1 MIAGTRQRDQ
11 DAHTDTLNERY
22 AALDTLK
29 HTLIQTDRD
38 KYRERDAE
46 RQRHR
51 ETETDRDRLN

>member
-38 KYRERDAE
+38 EYRERE
-46 RQRHR
+46 
-51 ETETDRDRLN
+51 

>member
-1 MIAGTRQRDQ
+1 MHR
-11 DAHTDTLNERY
+11 DTLKETLKERY